1 MAWTDQQISIP
12 KFNFTPNAAE
22 VSSGMGRL
30 DNPNGYNASFQ
41 NYGNSFLN
49 NGTGNTNPWDNGFF
63 GSSAFGNALQG
74 IGLGMNLFN
83 GFNSYRQGKEYLNLA
98 RDNLNFQQNLTNESY
113 NNVLKQ
119 WNARQADVLRQRAAF
134 ETGNSNAYNDEIAAN
149 AMQRGQTGQAGSD
162 YLNYQRSANAA

>member
-1 MAWTDQQISIP
+1 MTSRFGQKESLDTSDP
-12 KFNFTPNAAE
+12 TSYTSVFNSWYANNHPYNAA
-22 VSSGMGRL
+22 G
-30 DNPNGYNASFQ
+30 NGVQA
-41 NYGNSFLN
+41 G
-49 NGTGNTNPWDNGFF
+49 NPWDNGFW

-83 GFNSYRQGKEYLNLA
+83 GFNTYRQGKDYLNLA

-162 YLNYQRSANAA
+162 YLNYQRSANAV